1 MLAPR
6 LAPVPDSLRFGQS
19 NGAKQLEALRFQPEW
34 LDSVRRYSR
43 MRVVIRYGSWYAYE
57 SKCSAVHAR
66 LREQGNYLIQAGVR

>member
-1 MLAPR
+1 MTAR

-19 NGAKQLEALRFQPEW
+19 NGAKQLEALRFQSEW

-43 MRVVIRYGSWYAYE
+43 MRVVIRYGSWSAYE
-57 SKCSAVHAR
+57 SHCSSVHAR

>member
-1 MLAPR
+1 MTAR

-19 NGAKQLEALRFQPEW
+19 NGAKQLEALRFKAEW

-43 MRVVIRYGSWYAYE
+43 MRVVIRYGSWSAYE
-57 SKCSAVHAR
+57 SQCSSAHAR